1 MSVLQVYLSWVNS
14 VLRESSR
21 PVDNVAALQDGRIMC
36 ELIDALAPNADL
48 VAKAQGSGSSQQQV
62 YIQMVLNHMK
72 ENDIKV
78 TVSAQDVIDGDIK
91 SILDLMWLLIL
102 NYGVHSIGQ
111 NAYQRSVGIGKRNL
125 LEWCQKEL
133 EVAFDHRNTL
143 TLNLCTGN
151 WFIKLLHKFAGYHI
165 QESEDKVS
173 YLYKLLEEIEER
185 YGIRRT
191 IISSNDIVDGTV
203 DEHALMIY
211 LSLLKKRVY
220 SAGRQSRREMF
231 SVDGKEAAMS
241 RIQERNRSLS
251 SEAEQSR
258 KQMDDMSSPEREDTS
273 DRVSSRDNS
282 LSPPP
287 LKENIPSQSL
297 DSAETSDWL
306 SSSPNS
312 LVETKDRVA
321 ANKHSS
327 SLQADAEQVL
337 QQTIKRTSQA
347 ALSTVR
353 QR

>member
-1 MSVLQVYLSWVNS
+1 MSRHGLSCIQVYLSWVNS

-48 VAKAQGSGSSQQQV
+48 VAKAQTNPVAGQIV
-62 YIQMVLNHMK
+62 FPFPN
-72 ENDIKV
+72 
-78 TVSAQDVIDGDIK
+78 TDVIDGDIK